1 MAKDTKVK
9 DYVAQMQSGRSFVKA
24 KMDSAGIGKVHLS
37 FVEHSGRPKCEQLAA
52 IEGYLN
58 FEGAGSVS
66 QLYYLVMSGDIRKKY
81 AKSVKTARETGS
93 KYPNAIWDSNGGSS
107 EKRDISGNVIK
118 PCRYYAV
125 QVSPGSKSDIVL
137 QVMEGEGEVTETGGY
152 MLKKGATVK
161 RINVPFT
168 FLDFCAFVVDI
179 HDAVMAYK
187 SVHAQLGFT
196 GNETNEFTPYK
207 PRNAAQTEPTNAPA
221 ATHQPAQQAAAPA
234 PAPAA
239 PQQNAEKL
247 SVVFVMYDSLGKT
260 MQVTDSAQNVMTMFG
275 KMRKALYKNMPEH
288 YTLVNDKYT
297 LEAVQSALYSGA
309 PTIPTCRFLSE
320 KQDKECYVCVRRV
333 EVTRY
338 ES

>member
-1 MAKDTKVK
+1 MAKDMKVK

-37 FVEHSGRPKCEQLAA
+37 FVEHSGRPKCEQVAA

-66 QLYYLVMSGDIRKKY
+66 QLYYLVMSRDIRKKY
-81 AKSVKTARETGS
+81 ANSVKTARETGS

-107 EKRDISGNVIK
+107 EKRDANGNVIK

-179 HDAVMAYK
+179 HDAVAAYK
-187 SVHAQLGFT
+187 SVHAQLGYTGSEMKKRSVAYAASFGDPHFT
-196 GNETNEFTPYK
+196 DETYK
-207 PRNAAQTEPTNAPA
+207 VLNDRLQNFNAFGLR
-221 ATHQPAQQAAAPA
+221 
-234 PAPAA
+234 
-239 PQQNAEKL
+239 EKL
-247 SVVFVMYDSLGKT
+247 MVPYVTKHTNVPVKKVVRSDPPADE
-260 MQVTDSAQNVMTMFG
+260 Q
-275 KMRKALYKNMPEH
+275 
-288 YTLVNDKYT
+288 
-297 LEAVQSALYSGA
+297 
-309 PTIPTCRFLSE
+309 
-320 KQDKECYVCVRRV
+320 
-333 EVTRY
+333 
-338 ES
+338 

>member
-1 MAKDTKVK
+1 MAKDMKVK

-37 FVEHSGRPKCEQLAA
+37 FVEHSGRPKCEQVAA

-66 QLYYLVMSGDIRKKY
+66 QLYYLVMSRDIRKKY
-81 AKSVKTARETGS
+81 ANSVKTARETGS

-107 EKRDISGNVIK
+107 EKRDANGNVIK

-179 HDAVMAYK
+179 HDAVAAYK
-187 SVHAQLGFT
+187 SVHAQLGYVVPSLYIFNKLGT
-196 GNETNEFTPYK
+196 LILIADTQFDFLGITEDASFDDVLKVMDNYGKPYYGHNYTKEREDQAGSGSGILSYLTTDGYKIEFYFDGYGKYMNSVHIAYVPG
-207 PRNAAQTEPTNAPA
+207 E
-221 ATHQPAQQAAAPA
+221 
-234 PAPAA
+234 
-239 PQQNAEKL
+239 L
-247 SVVFVMYDSLGKT
+247 SRREGLASL
-260 MQVTDSAQNVMTMFG
+260 
-275 KMRKALYKNMPEH
+275 
-288 YTLVNDKYT
+288 
-297 LEAVQSALYSGA
+297 
-309 PTIPTCRFLSE
+309 
-320 KQDKECYVCVRRV
+320 QDNQ
-333 EVTRY
+333 
-338 ES
+338 